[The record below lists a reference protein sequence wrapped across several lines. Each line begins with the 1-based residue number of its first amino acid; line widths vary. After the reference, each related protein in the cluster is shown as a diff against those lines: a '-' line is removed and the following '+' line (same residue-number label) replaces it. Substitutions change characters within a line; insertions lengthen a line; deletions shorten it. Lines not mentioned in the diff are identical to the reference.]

1 MKRTMILMTVCLAYS
16 SIGSHFTPGLSTENK
31 KKKTQAIE
39 WHAFDKGLEL
49 AQQQKKLMVVDIYTD
64 WCHWCKVMDKD
75 TYGNSEVVAF
85 ARQNV
90 IMTKLN
96 AETTERFKFKG
107 ASYSGRELSM
117 MFGVTGFPTTA
128 FMNDKGELI
137 AKVPG
142 FIPADRFT
150 LILKFLVGRWY
161 EKNMT
166 FDEFV
171 KKEQTKNKS

>member
-1 MKRTMILMTVCLAYS
+1 
-16 SIGSHFTPGLSTENK
+16 
-31 KKKTQAIE
+31 
-39 WHAFDKGLEL
+39 
-49 AQQQKKLMVVDIYTD
+49 
-64 WCHWCKVMDKD
+64 MDKD

>member
-1 MKRTMILMTVCLAYS
+1 MKRTVIFVAVWSAFLAM
-16 SIGSHFTPGLSTENK
+16 GSPSLSAGTQ
-31 KKKTQAIE
+31 KKKTPVIE
-39 WHAFDKGLEL
+39 WFTFDKGLEL
-49 AQQQKKLMVVDIYTD
+49 AQKQKKLLVIDIYTD

-75 TYGNSEVVAF
+75 TYGNSAVVAF

-90 IMTKLN
+90 IMAKLN
-96 AETTERFKFKG
+96 AETNERFKFKG

-128 FMNDKGELI
+128 FMNEKGELI

-142 FIPADRFT
+142 FIPADRFS